1 MADRIIAPN
10 APKSPELM
18 EPRWIEESGLAQRIG
33 RIAAPVLHDLNL
45 RLVRVK
51 VSASQ
56 SSTVQIMAE
65 RADGTM
71 TIDDCELASEMLSP
85 SLDVEDPVS
94 AAYRLEVSSPGIDR
108 PLVRESDFRRAMG
121 HEIRVEMAVPVGGR
135 KRFRGLVEAVD
146 IEDGAPVVSV
156 KLAEDKTEDEVVAR
170 LSVKEMAEARLV
182 LTEDLIRA
190 TLRREKA
197 VIKQRKAESKQR
209 KHAEKAEEA

>member
-1 MADRIIAPN
+1 MADRFIAPN
-10 APKSPELM
+10 APKSPGLT

-56 SSTVQIMAE
+56 SATVQIMAE

-94 AAYRLEVSSPGIDR
+94 SAYRLEVSSPGIDR

-146 IEDGAPVVSV
+146 LEDGAPVVSV
-156 KLAEDKTEDEVVAR
+156 KLAQDKKEEEVVAR
-170 LSVKEMAEARLV
+170 LSVKEMSEARLV

-197 VIKQRKAESKQR
+197 AVKQRKAEIKQR
-209 KHAEKAEEA
+209 KNAEDR

>member
-1 MADRIIAPN
+1 
-10 APKSPELM
+10 
-18 EPRWIEESGLAQRIG
+18 
-33 RIAAPVLHDLNL
+33 
-45 RLVRVK
+45 
-51 VSASQ
+51 
-56 SSTVQIMAE
+56 MAE

-94 AAYRLEVSSPGIDR
+94 SAYRLEVSSPGIDR

-146 IEDGAPVVSV
+146 LEDGAPVVSV
-156 KLAEDKTEDEVVAR
+156 KLAQDKKEEEVVAR
-170 LSVKEMAEARLV
+170 LSVKEMSEARLV

-197 VIKQRKAESKQR
+197 AVKQRKAEIKQR
-209 KHAEKAEEA
+209 KNAEDR

>member
-1 MADRIIAPN
+1 
-10 APKSPELM
+10 M

-209 KHAEKAEEA
+209 KHAEKAGNP

>member
-10 APKSPELM
+10 APKAPELS

-33 RIAAPVLHDLNL
+33 RIAIPVLRDLNL

-51 VSASQ
+51 ISANQ
-56 SSTVQIMAE
+56 GSTVQIMAE

-71 TIDDCELASEMLSP
+71 TIDDCELASDMLSP
-85 SLDVEDPVS
+85 SLDVEDPVA

-108 PLVRESDFRRAMG
+108 PLVRESDFRRAIG
-121 HEIRVEMAVPVGGR
+121 HEIRVEMAVSVGGR
-135 KRFRGLVEAVD
+135 KRFRGVVEAVD
-146 IEDGAPVVSV
+146 LEDGAPVVSV
-156 KLAEDKTEDEVVAR
+156 KLADDKAEDEVVAR

-197 VIKQRKAESKQR
+197 AIKQRKAESKQR
-209 KHAEKAEEA
+209 KNAEKAEEA

>member
-10 APKSPELM
+10 APKSPELS

-33 RIAAPVLHDLNL
+33 RIAAPVLRDINL

-51 VSASQ
+51 VSATQ
-56 SSTVQIMAE
+56 GSTVQIMAE

-71 TIDDCELASEMLSP
+71 TIDDCELASELLSP
-85 SLDVEDPVS
+85 SLDVEDPVA

-146 IEDGAPVVSV
+146 LEDGAPVVTV
-156 KLAEDKTEDEVVAR
+156 KLADDKPDEEVVAR

-190 TLRREKA
+190 TLRREKTA
-197 VIKQRKAESKQR
+197 VKQRKAESKQR
-209 KHAEKAEEA
+209 KNAETSGET